1 MLEIKLFLAYSE
13 KEDLFM
19 YLFVISRY
27 IFCYHVFYNVKKF
40 FQEVSINRNNSAS
53 K

>member
-27 IFCYHVFYNVKKF
+27 IFSYHVLYNVKKF
-40 FQEVSINRNNSAS
+40 LRSVDQS
-53 K
+53 